1 MTTSSS
7 LQTATL
13 HIRTDSPIGHISP
26 RLYGHFAEHLGRCC
40 YDGLWVGPDSEVPNT
55 DGFRNDVLTA
65 LRELPV
71 PLLRWPG
78 GCYAD
83 HYHWRDGI
91 GPERMT
97 RLGISCGLQ
106 VSDTNALGTHEFL
119 RLCELIG
126 AEPYLAG
133 NVGSGTV
140 QELCD
145 WMEYCNGA
153 ADTSLTRERA
163 VNGRAEPWNVRLWG
177 VGNESWDCG
186 GRFAPETYAHEYRR
200 YASMLR
206 HVDPTAELVMVGLE
220 DEGCFQAGMDR
231 EWNRKALETLGW
243 SLPLVD
249 HLSIHH
255 YWTHG
260 GPETDFGEEEYY
272 ALIREAEATEGN
284 ITRTADVI
292 ARVTGGRRRI
302 GIALDEWGVWHP
314 EARPWGPGEVTRRDP
329 ITYEQAN
336 TLRDALAA
344 GAMLEVLHRQCRV
357 LSMANLAQIVNVLQ
371 AVVLTQGTRAIRTP
385 TYHVLGLHKPHIGA
399 EALPVKVGGGEQLP
413 DGSPAVTATASR
425 NAEGFA
431 VTLLNRHL
439 FRPAL
444 VRLPFAEPSVRQA
457 HLLTAD
463 QPNAQNTFEEP
474 ERVSPVPLE
483 VGRERDGTR
492 SVHLPPHSLAT
503 VVFGPGGEG

>member
-1 MTTSSS
+1 MTPSTPK
-7 LQTATL
+7 TATL
-13 HIRTDSPIGHISP
+13 HLRTDSPIGPISP

-40 YDGLWVGPDSEVPNT
+40 YDGLWVGPESDIPNS
-55 DGFRNDVLTA
+55 DGFRNDVLSA
-65 LRELPV
+65 LREMPV

-91 GPERMT
+91 GERMT

-119 RLCELIG
+119 RLCELIE

-145 WMEYCNGA
+145 WLEYCNGG

-163 VNGRAEPWNVRLWG
+163 ANGRAEPWGVKLWG

-186 GRFAPETYAHEYRR
+186 GRFDPVTYAGEYRR
-200 YASMLR
+200 YASLLR
-206 HVDPTAELVMVGLE
+206 HMDPSAELVMVGLE
-220 DEGCFQAGMDR
+220 DEGCFASGMDR

-260 GPETDFGEEEYY
+260 GPERDFGEEDYY
-272 ALIREAEATEGN
+272 ALLREAEDTEGN
-284 ITRTADVI
+284 ITRTADAI
-292 ARVTGGRRRI
+292 AQVTGGRSRI

-314 EARPWGPGEVTRRDP
+314 EARPWGPGEGITRRTP
-329 ITYEQAN
+329 VTYEQAN

-344 GAMLEVLHRQCRV
+344 AALLEVLHRQCHV

-371 AVVLTQGTRAIRTP
+371 AVVLTDKARAVRTA
-385 TYHVLGLHKPHIGA
+385 TYHALALHKPHIGGTA
-399 EALPVKVGGGEQLP
+399 FKVSVSGGETLP
-413 DGSPAVTATASR
+413 DGSPAVTGTASA
-425 NAEGFA
+425 NKGGWA
-431 VTLLNRHL
+431 VSVMNRHL
-439 FRPAL
+439 SSPAFVL
-444 VRLPFAEPSVRQA
+444 LPLPDVAFKEAR
-457 HLLTAD
+457 LLTAD
-463 QPNAQNTFEEP
+463 QPNAENTFEQP
-474 ERVSPVPLE
+474 NRVSPVPLE
-483 VGRERDGTR
+483 VGREANGAWGI
-492 SVHLPPHSLAT
+492 HLPAHALAT
-503 VVFGPGGEG
+503 VVFSRAGGK